1 MNCRVIAS
9 EHTKDPCFP
18 IYRVAHLV
26 LLLCCSTAALAQTPS
41 APSSATSVSDLH
53 VIHVLGLAGVSNSAK
68 GKLTI
73 EGSAL
78 QFKKSDG
85 ATGQVEIRSIQDVI
99 LGQQSKE
106 VGGTPMTLG
115 KMATPYGGGRV
126 ISLFA
131 HKKYDTVTLQY
142 QDPQGG
148 LHGTIFLLDKG
159 QGQTLKN
166 ELVAKGAHVSQT
178 DDQSAK
184 QGTPEVKQ

>member
-1 MNCRVIAS
+1 MNCRVVALQ
-9 EHTKDPCFP
+9 TTDPCFP
-18 IYRVAHLV
+18 IYRVAHLI
-26 LLLCCSTAALAQTPS
+26 LLLWCSTALIAQAPS
-41 APSSATSVSDLH
+41 APASGASVSDLH
-53 VIHVLGLAGVSNSAK
+53 VIHVLGLAGVSKSAK

-78 QFKKSDG
+78 QFKKGDG
-85 ATGQVEIRSIQDVI
+85 ATGQVEISSIQDVI
-99 LGQQSKE
+99 LGEQSKQ
-106 VGGTPMTLG
+106 VGGAPMTLG

-126 ISLFA
+126 ISLFS

-142 QDPQGG
+142 QDTKGG
-148 LHGTIFLLDKG
+148 LHGAIFLLDKG
-159 QGQTLKN
+159 QGQGLKS